1 MAKVVK
7 KLNLSTLDG
16 VYDVEINKAAPSA
29 RRQRDA
35 SKDGKAVAASQVSSQ
50 NTDDARARAIEYGF
64 DPDAK
69 LPIGFFG

>member
-7 KLNLSTLDG
+7 TLNLSNLDG

-35 SKDGKAVAASQVSSQ
+35 SKNGKAVAAKEQSSQ
-50 NTDDARARAIEYGF
+50 KYDDARQRAIEYGY

>member
-7 KLNLSTLDG
+7 TLNLSNLEG
-16 VYDVEINKAAPSA
+16 VYDVTINKAAPSA
-29 RRQRDA
+29 RRQRQA
-35 SKDGKAVAASQVSSQ
+35 SKAPATAKSDSLMY
-50 NTDDARARAIEYGF
+50 DDARERAMEYGY